1 MEMKAMYVR
10 NTYGNKMAMLLPY
23 AAPSKRNAKN
33 WTKDVQI
40 WKRID
45 ASNDSKKEKRHAKKR
60 HAYTIKTFLTLCPI
74 FAISQ
79 ISKIHH

>member
-1 MEMKAMYVR
+1 MYVR
-10 NTYGNKMAMLLPY
+10 NTYGNKMAMALPY

-45 ASNDSKKEKRHAKKR
+45 ASNDSKKEKRHAKRDTHTRLK
-60 HAYTIKTFLTLCPI
+60 HF
-74 FAISQ
+74 
-79 ISKIHH
+79 